1 MITLSRYNKI
11 LDQTTKVTT
20 NQALDNAV
28 RGWMTLK
35 NKSPDKEEIQRHQ
48 HNEPCL

>member
-1 MITLSRYNKI
+1 MITLSRHNKI
-11 LDQTTKVTT
+11 WDQTTKVTT

-28 RGWMTLK
+28 RGRTMFK

-48 HNEPCL
+48 HSEPCL